1 MMATNWSCFRRIGE
15 DLEARAYG
23 GGWEVFRGGIA
34 KCMVCLVE
42 RSFAEGVR
50 SKAKA
55 SRPLRPH
62 EWTPT

>member
-1 MMATNWSCFRRIGE
+1 
-15 DLEARAYG
+15 
-23 GGWEVFRGGIA
+23 
-34 KCMVCLVE
+34 MVSLVE

-62 EWTPT
+62 EWTPTGKAVGIVLLGDRKMSDELKVESTLVVVI